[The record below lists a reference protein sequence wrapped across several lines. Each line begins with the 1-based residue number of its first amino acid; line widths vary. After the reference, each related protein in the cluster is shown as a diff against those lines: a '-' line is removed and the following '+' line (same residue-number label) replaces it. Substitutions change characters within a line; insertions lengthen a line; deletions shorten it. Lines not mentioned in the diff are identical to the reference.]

1 MVPSLSLHG
10 LSVAYSRLLHPYRS
24 ARGTSYER
32 DTKGANHG
40 PTFSIL
46 HHPRDGMRS
55 EGECWPPFT
64 SFPSLP
70 YLIPFPSHPSGRR
83 YAGGAEPD
91 GMGWGRDEWGRGKDG
106 ERRPKRDG
114 TEWEETREWGELM
127 PRERSKGNI
136 IQPLGRECS
145 CRSASPFSL
154 LSSSLPVSSPPY
166 HPARTGPFGPRRVSG
181 EKWGRSTSQRKE
193 RYGHWAASVS
203 PKFRSFRSSIAPLPR
218 QSSPLPFTTFMS
230 LRLSDGSVA
239 YGTSEER
246 MNVGKRRCQLP
257 ACTVRLLFG
266 SCVTSRHPHSSL
278 THIVVTFSLP
288 HPTRDRSE
296 RGEKWQ
302 GEGP

>member
-1 MVPSLSLHG
+1 MTSPTNDDTNGSNWHAIPRIWGWTTETGSDLRDESHAVPFHSSLHST
-10 LSVAYSRLLHPYRS
+10 LRSVSLRS
-24 ARGTSYER
+24 SLI
-32 DTKGANHG
+32 
-40 PTFSIL
+40 P
-46 HHPRDGMRS
+46 
-55 EGECWPPFT
+55 
-64 SFPSLP
+64 SFPHSSLVR
-70 YLIPFPSHPSGRR
+70 IVN
-83 YAGGAEPD
+83 
-91 GMGWGRDEWGRGKDG
+91 GMSEKND
-106 ERRPKRDG
+106 KR
-114 TEWEETREWGELM
+114 REWGELM

-166 HPARTGPFGPRRVSG
+166 HPARTGPFGSRRVSG

-257 ACTVRLLFG
+257 ACTVRLLFVFC
-266 SCVTSRHPHSSL
+266 SAPVSPHVIL
-278 THIVVTFSLP
+278 THPSLILSLP
-288 HPTRDRSE
+288 SPYHIRRETEVNEERSGKEKDRNDNMIS
-296 RGEKWQ
+296 GSKFQ
-302 GEGP
+302 DS

>member
-1 MVPSLSLHG
+1 MKIDFWDLTSSHLTFLFLLS
-10 LSVAYSRLLHPYRS
+10 
-24 ARGTSYER
+24 
-32 DTKGANHG
+32 
-40 PTFSIL
+40 F
-46 HHPRDGMRS
+46 
-55 EGECWPPFT
+55 
-64 SFPSLP
+64 
-70 YLIPFPSHPSGRR
+70 PFPSR
-83 YAGGAEPD
+83 YASPRLVTLVSDRLRRRNGVSD
-91 GMGWGRDEWGRGKDG
+91 GVWRERD
-106 ERRPKRDG
+106 
-114 TEWEETREWGELM
+114 EWEETREWGELM

-296 RGEKWQ
+296 RRA
-302 GEGP
+302 

>member
-1 MVPSLSLHG
+1 MTRKGVE
-10 LSVAYSRLLHPYRS
+10 VEKERLEL
-24 ARGTSYER
+24 G
-32 DTKGANHG
+32 
-40 PTFSIL
+40 
-46 HHPRDGMRS
+46 
-55 EGECWPPFT
+55 
-64 SFPSLP
+64 SFHL
-70 YLIPFPSHPSGRR
+70 Y
-83 YAGGAEPD
+83 
-91 GMGWGRDEWGRGKDG
+91 
-106 ERRPKRDG
+106 
-114 TEWEETREWGELM
+114 
-127 PRERSKGNI
+127 
-136 IQPLGRECS
+136 
-145 CRSASPFSL
+145 
-154 LSSSLPVSSPPY
+154 
-166 HPARTGPFGPRRVSG
+166 PRRFFSFH
-181 EKWGRSTSQRKE
+181 SI
-193 RYGHWAASVS
+193 
-203 PKFRSFRSSIAPLPR
+203 RSFRSSIAPLPR

>member
-1 MVPSLSLHG
+1 MFLGSSPFISLSSHSTRPAG
-10 LSVAYSRLLHPYRS
+10 LVPWTKRAER
-24 ARGTSYER
+24 ER
-32 DTKGANHG
+32 D
-40 PTFSIL
+40 
-46 HHPRDGMRS
+46 
-55 EGECWPPFT
+55 
-64 SFPSLP
+64 
-70 YLIPFPSHPSGRR
+70 
-83 YAGGAEPD
+83 
-91 GMGWGRDEWGRGKDG
+91 
-106 ERRPKRDG
+106 
-114 TEWEETREWGELM
+114 EWEETREWGELM

-239 YGTSEER
+239 YGTDNYRS
-246 MNVGKRRCQLP
+246 VGGYISIASNNLKP
-257 ACTVRLLFG
+257 
-266 SCVTSRHPHSSL
+266 
-278 THIVVTFSLP
+278 
-288 HPTRDRSE
+288 DRSYYL
-296 RGEKWQ
+296 WY
-302 GEGP
+302 

>member
-1 MVPSLSLHG
+1 
-10 LSVAYSRLLHPYRS
+10 
-24 ARGTSYER
+24 
-32 DTKGANHG
+32 
-40 PTFSIL
+40 
-46 HHPRDGMRS
+46 
-55 EGECWPPFT
+55 
-64 SFPSLP
+64 
-70 YLIPFPSHPSGRR
+70 
-83 YAGGAEPD
+83 
-91 GMGWGRDEWGRGKDG
+91 
-106 ERRPKRDG
+106 
-114 TEWEETREWGELM
+114 M